1 MTELTHSIAKYIVEN
16 FGLSHPG
23 VINSTEYK
31 TNFSL
36 QFDDVD
42 QSIQSCMCVYEDNT
56 KLLIAYLDCSFG
68 QQEKEYSLIFK
79 LNENPWI
86 GIHYT
91 NENCLFV
98 FSKDEV
104 NWSPC
109 SIVAQA
115 NILAGLELL
124 KNIEFKTEKNNIN
137 YVNLFKSIINL
148 YEQTYYDLDED
159 IEVSSL

>member
-1 MTELTHSIAKYIVEN
+1 MKELTHSIAKYIVKN

-23 VINSTEYK
+23 VLNSIEYK
-31 TNFSL
+31 TDFSL
-36 QFDDVD
+36 QFDNVK
-42 QSIQSCMCVYEDNT
+42 QNIQSCMCAYEDNT
-56 KLLIAYLDCSFG
+56 KLLIAYLNCSLD
-68 QQEKEYSLIFK
+68 QPEKEHSLVFR

-86 GIHYT
+86 AIHYT
-91 NENCLFV
+91 DENCLFV
-98 FSKDEV
+98 FSKDGI

-124 KNIEFKTEKNNIN
+124 KNIEFKTEKNNIE
-137 YVNLFKSIINL
+137 YSDLFKSVINL
-148 YEQTYYDLDED
+148 YEQTYYDLNED